1 MHAHVWVHAPKCLQH
16 LDILFGLQAG
26 AGAQPPTWGAG
37 TNQCCFP
44 ESESMNPCKMASESQ
59 PGIISSDSAAGLNA
73 CSQRGRVKGRAIH
86 LPTSTFTWNMTLS
99 SNHKSTV
106 CLFLKIL
113 QEGE

>member
-1 MHAHVWVHAPKCLQH
+1 MHAHVWVHARKCLQH

-59 PGIISSDSAAGLNA
+59 PGIISSDLAAGIKCLLPEGT
-73 CSQRGRVKGRAIH
+73 CQGSGHTPPHIH
-86 LPTSTFTWNMTLS
+86 VYLEHDFI
-99 SNHKSTV
+99 
-106 CLFLKIL
+106 F
-113 QEGE
+113 